1 MLGDGVSRIM
11 REPWLTSLLPLQLPL
26 LNCIPDM
33 QKHTHA
39 SKACQGDLHILTNT
53 SLGHTGSC
61 TASALF
67 RTHILIPIYLTSH
80 MSGPGRDYWISL
92 FINDPI
98 HSQTVTFIC
107 TPSPASPS
115 SVLLL
120 FLALSSFQPSSFYSS
135 PCNTLLIH
143 WTNKSMAGLFSRIVI
158 TTKMFSWLDKIDS
171 IIINIFLLGKR

>member
-1 MLGDGVSRIM
+1 MTHIAAPFATATAELYTWHAKTHTRIQSVP
-11 REPWLTSLLPLQLPL
+11 RWPSHPHQHLPRTHRLVHCFCPL
-26 LNCIPDM
+26 S
-33 QKHTHA
+33 HTH
-39 SKACQGDLHILTNT
+39 SHPHI
-53 SLGHTGSC
+53 
-61 TASALF
+61 
-67 RTHILIPIYLTSH
+67 SH
-80 MSGPGRDYWISL
+80 MCGPGRDYWISL